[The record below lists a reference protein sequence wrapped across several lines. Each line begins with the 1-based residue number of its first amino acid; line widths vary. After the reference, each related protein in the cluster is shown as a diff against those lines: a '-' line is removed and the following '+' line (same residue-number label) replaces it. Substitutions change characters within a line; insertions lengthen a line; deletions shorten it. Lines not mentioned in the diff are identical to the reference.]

1 MKEKAT
7 DKILTLIQMGRE
19 TKVSVSDLLGISR
32 PTLDKR
38 IINDSWKKGEL
49 KIIESL

>member
-1 MKEKAT
+1 MKAT
-7 DKILTLIQMGRE
+7 EKVLTKIQTGKI
-19 TKVSVSDLLGISR
+19 TKSDLADTLGISR

-49 KIIESL
+49 KLIESL

>member
-1 MKEKAT
+1 MKAT
-7 DKILTLIQMGRE
+7 EKVLMKIQTGKT
-19 TKVSVSDLLGISR
+19 TKSDLAETLGISR

-49 KIIESL
+49 KLIELL

>member
-1 MKEKAT
+1 MKAT
-7 DKILTLIQMGRE
+7 DKVLMKIQSGKTTKIEVAE
-19 TKVSVSDLLGISR
+19 TLGISR

-38 IINDSWKKGEL
+38 ISTGTWKKGEL

>member
-1 MKEKAT
+1 MKAT
-7 DKILTLIQMGRE
+7 EKVLTKIQSGRSTKIELAE
-19 TKVSVSDLLGISR
+19 TLGISR

>member
-1 MKEKAT
+1 MKAT
-7 DKILTLIQMGRE
+7 QKVLMKIQSGKA
-19 TKVSVSDLLGISR
+19 TKIEVADALGISR

-38 IINDSWKKGEL
+38 ISNGTWKKGEL